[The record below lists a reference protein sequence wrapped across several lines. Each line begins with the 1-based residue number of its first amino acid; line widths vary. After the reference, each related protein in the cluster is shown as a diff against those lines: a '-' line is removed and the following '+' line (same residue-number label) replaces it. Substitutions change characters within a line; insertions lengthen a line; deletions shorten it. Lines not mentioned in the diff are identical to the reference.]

1 MMKSMKITLLTGKTF
16 EIEKLFP
23 DLPLKVTEPTRCRR
37 LSLRIDGKE
46 RSVVLSLPPRCSVK
60 RAAKFVSDNRAWI
73 EAHLLS
79 IPVMK
84 KFAADD
90 VISLFGQSL
99 KIKHCPEQ
107 KCGVIVENGLIKVSG
122 SVEFLP
128 RRVRDFIKKE
138 SLQKLT
144 EMSQEKAQKIGCSV
158 KKVTI
163 KDTKSRWGS
172 CSTLGNINYNW
183 RIALAPEEAIDYLTA
198 HEVSHLKHPD
208 HSPAFWKCVKSLSPY
223 AESGRR
229 WLKQNGNLLYTYD

>member
-1 MMKSMKITLLTGKTF
+1 MKITLLTGKIF
-16 EIEKLFP
+16 EIEKSFP
-23 DLPLKVTEPTRCRR
+23 DLPLKVTKPPRCRR
-37 LSLRIDGKE
+37 LSLRIDAKE
-46 RSVVLSLPPRCSVK
+46 RSVVLSLPPLCSVK
-60 RAAKFVSDNRAWI
+60 RAVNFVNENRAWI

-79 IPVMK
+79 IPVTR
-84 KFAADD
+84 KFTDGD
-90 VISLFGQSL
+90 VITIFGKTL
-99 KIKHCPEQ
+99 TIKHCPDR
-107 KCGVIVENGLIKVSG
+107 KCGVTLEDDCIKVSG
-122 SVEFLP
+122 AIEFLP

-144 EMSQEKAQKIGCSV
+144 QMSREKAAQIGCCV

-183 RIALAPEEAIDYLTA
+183 RIALAPEEAIDYLAA

-208 HSPAFWKCVKSLSPY
+208 HSRAFWECVKSLSPY

-229 WLKQNGNLLYTYD
+229 WLKQNGNLLYAYD